1 MSDKLLEEARNGK
14 NARRNKR
21 KAIKASVKKMNK
33 KRTTEGQFNGLCQR
47 QGRFLQYWAK
57 RYS

>member
-1 MSDKLLEEARNGK
+1 MCKKLLEARKAK

-21 KAIKASVKKMNK
+21 RAIKSSVKNMNK
-33 KRTTEGQFNGLCQR
+33 EQTTKGQFYGLCQR
-47 QGRFLQYWAK
+47 QGRFLQFWHK